1 MKHSIKNILFVFTAI
16 IFLSINTS
24 YSQSLEL
31 YHNDILVN
39 NDTILM
45 EGNVIADSLYTYVFQ
60 GDTTYYYAYEL
71 DIDIDVKNMSNA
83 PMSVHTK
90 KTHLKIIAGTE
101 NYFCWETCYAPY
113 TFESVHAIEI
123 PGKETSDIYSA
134 HYKPK
139 GQLGNTMVAYTF
151 FNELNPNDSAV
162 VTVEYSMD
170 EASFIGENHQ
180 TENLFSNA
188 YPNPSTNNIC
198 IDVKEASSDKYELQV
213 FDLTGRKIQEEVFA
227 KGQAILKMNIEELL
241 GGTYIYSISSE
252 GNILK
257 SGKFFKLP

>member
-1 MKHSIKNILFVFTAI
+1 MTNSTKYYLFIFSVLILLISKTAH
-16 IFLSINTS
+16 
-24 YSQSLEL
+24 SQSLEL

-45 EGNVIADSLYTYVFQ
+45 EGDVIADSLHTYVFQ
-60 GDTTYYYAYEL
+60 GDTTYYYAYEV

-83 PMSVHTK
+83 PMGVHTK

-123 PGKETSDIYSA
+123 SGNEIIDIYSA

-139 GQLGNTMVAYTF
+139 GQLGNIMVAYTF
-151 FNELNPNDSAV
+151 FDELNPNDSAT

-170 EASFIGENHQ
+170 EASYIVENHQ
-180 TENLFSNA
+180 AENLFSDVF
-188 YPNPSTNNIC
+188 PNPSINTIS
-198 IDVKEASSDKYELQV
+198 IDIKEASSDKYKLKV
-213 FDLTGRKIQEEVFA
+213 FDLTGRKIQEKVF
-227 KGQAILKMNIEELL
+227 GQGQTILKMDIEGLY